1 MSEPV
6 RKLLHSTFLY
16 LPAQFIPPAVQF
28 ALTVSWTHLLDPAS
42 FGFVTFVIAAQ
53 EFAAYLGL
61 SVWSLFVLRF
71 RLRFRGAAEARFRE
85 MDKRMAVSA
94 SAVQL
99 ALTPP
104 ILLLLGVPLRAP
116 VVAATAAYLVTRM
129 LLSHYGDWARA
140 GHAIGAYT
148 SGQLIGS
155 LFGAGLSILFIR
167 LFGSNPAAVLSALAF
182 GQALALGVVAMQ
194 TGVRFGAGA
203 FDREMFRDV
212 SRFGAPSIVGGVV
225 GWGAANIIR
234 VLVQTM
240 SGPVALGLIS
250 AGWGL
255 GQRIA
260 GVLAMLLTAA
270 AFPLAV
276 KYMENGD
283 RRGALSQ
290 ISLNGVLLL
299 GVLAPTTVGAA
310 ALAQP
315 MVNLLIAENFRESTS
330 VILPIAICAASLRFL
345 RIHVCDQA
353 MILLERPEYSMIVS
367 ITETVMNV
375 GLCAAGLH
383 FGGLVGA
390 ALGMLLGTTLAC
402 VGAFLFCFLRLQLP
416 APTLWTA
423 PRIALAC
430 VVMSVGVRATP
441 HADSALSLAIAICAG
456 AVIYA
461 AAIVVLFPEIRIPL
475 LHRLR
480 RLTEAP
486 AR

>member
-1 MSEPV
+1 MSEHV

-28 ALTVSWTHLLDPAS
+28 ALTVLWTHLLDPAS
-42 FGFVTFVIAAQ
+42 FGFVTFVIAVQ
-53 EFAAYLGL
+53 EFAAYFGL

-71 RLRFRGAAEARFRE
+71 RFRFRDDEEVRFRE
-85 MDKRMAVSA
+85 MDKRMAISA

-99 ALTPP
+99 ALAPP
-104 ILLLLGVPLRAP
+104 ILLVLGIPLRAP
-116 VVAATAAYLVTRM
+116 IVAATAAYLITRM

-155 LFGAGLSILFIR
+155 LAGAGLSIVAIHFV
-167 LFGSNPAAVLSALAF
+167 GSNPAAVLGALAF
-182 GQALALGVVAMQ
+182 GQALALGAVALQ
-194 TGVRFGAGA
+194 TGVRFGAGT
-203 FDREMFRDV
+203 FDREIFADV
-212 SRFGAPSIVGGVV
+212 GRFGAPSVVGGVV
-225 GWGAANIIR
+225 GWGAANVIR

-276 KYMENGD
+276 KHMENGD

-290 ISLNGVLLL
+290 ISLNGVLLF
-299 GVLAPTTVGAA
+299 GVLAPATVGAV

-315 MVNLLIAENFRESTS
+315 LVNLLIAENFRESTT

-353 MILLERPEYSMIVS
+353 MILLERPELAMITS
-367 ITETVMNV
+367 IAETVLNI

-383 FGGLVGA
+383 FNGLFGA
-390 ALGMLLGTTLAC
+390 ALGMLLGTAMAC
-402 VGAFLFCFLRLQLP
+402 VAAFTFCFLRLHLP
-416 APTLWTA
+416 APSPWTA
-423 PRIALAC
+423 IRIVLAC
-430 VVMSVGVRATP
+430 LFMGFGVRVAP
-441 HADSALSLAIAICAG
+441 HASSALSLAFAVAAG
-456 AVIYA
+456 LIIYA
-461 AAIVVLFPEIRIPL
+461 AAIVLLFPEIRTTL

-480 RLTEAP
+480 SHTEAP
-486 AR
+486 AQ